1 MSMREWARREPGRV
15 AVVFGG
21 ERTTYGELEAGA
33 NRLANWFEAIGLRR
47 GQHVAAILPNSPLVF
62 VLVWAAY
69 RSGLYIT
76 PISNALEAV
85 DAAYVVRNS
94 EARVVLVDPAYAAV
108 GARLPALCADCGDL
122 RWVATSG
129 SIGGFEQLAELLRDM
144 PDSPRAFEPPGN
156 MMFYTSGTTGT
167 PKGVYRPLL
176 PEDYQ
181 GLPPFSAD
189 LVPLY
194 QLDEHCHYLSP
205 APLYHAAPLRFG
217 LSMLTVGG
225 TVYVMEKFD
234 AAVALD
240 LLQYQP
246 ITHSQWVPAMFQRM
260 LKLPEER
267 RTAFRAP
274 HLRVAIHAAAPCP
287 VPLKRQM
294 IAWWGPVLLEYYSGS
309 EGVGLT
315 DLTSEEWLSKPGSV
329 GRARKGVP
337 HILGDADEELGP
349 NQVGRIYFSG
359 ASPFEYF
366 KEPEKTAART
376 SPQGWQ
382 TMGDVGY
389 LDEDGYLFLTD
400 RLDDMIISGGVNV
413 YPQEIETAMMESPL
427 VADCGVVG
435 IEDEAFGERAM
446 AFIVLN
452 DVSLT
457 ADEATTALQA
467 FADSRLGRIKRPAA
481 FRILASL
488 PRSPTGKLLRRAL
501 REELR

>member
-1 MSMREWARREPGRV
+1 MSMREWAQREPDRI
-15 AVVFGG
+15 AVVFG
-21 ERTTYGELEAGA
+21 EQRTTYGELEASA
-33 NRLANWFEAIGLRR
+33 NRLANWFGSIGLQR
-47 GQHVAAILPNSPLVF
+47 GQHVAAILPNGPLVF

-76 PISNALEAV
+76 PVSNALSAQE
-85 DAAYVVRNS
+85 AAYVVRNS
-94 EARVVLVDPAYAAV
+94 EARVVLVDVAFASV
-108 GARLPALCADCGDL
+108 GESLPALCADCGDV
-122 RWVATSG
+122 RWVATSAP
-129 SIGGFEQLAELLRDM
+129 IAGFEQMEVLLQDM
-144 PDSPRAFEPPGN
+144 PASPRAYEPPGN
-156 MMFYTSGTTGT
+156 MMFYTSGTTGA

-194 QLDEHCHYLSP
+194 QLDEHSHYLSP

-234 AAVALD
+234 AARALD
-240 LLQYQP
+240 LLQHEH

-267 RTAFRAP
+267 RAAFSAP

-287 VPLKRQM
+287 QPLKRQM
-294 IAWWGPVLLEYYSGS
+294 IDWWGPVLLEYYSGS

-315 DLTSEEWLSKPGSV
+315 DLTSEEWLKKPGSV
-329 GRARKGVP
+329 GRARKGIP
-337 HILGDADEELGP
+337 HILGDTDEELGP

-359 ASPFEYF
+359 TSRFEYF
-366 KEPEKTAART
+366 NEPEKTAART

-413 YPQEIETAMMESPL
+413 YPQEIENTMMESPL

-435 IEDEAFGERAM
+435 IDDEAFGERPM

-452 DVSLT
+452 DPALN
-457 ADEATTALQA
+457 EAEAIEALQA
-467 FADSRLGRIKRPAA
+467 FAESKLGRIKRPAG
-481 FRILASL
+481 FRIMPVL

-501 REELR
+501 REERR